1 MDIIMKIIIPK
12 EVSYILNK
20 LINSGYEAF
29 IVGGSV
35 RDSLL
40 NKTPKDFDIT
50 TNAVP
55 SEVISIFDHTIPTGL
70 IHGTVT
76 VIINDQHFEITTY
89 RIDGEYNDNRHPSKV
104 TFTTSLEKDLSRR
117 DFTINAMA
125 YGVNEIL
132 QDPFHGFT
140 DLKKQCIRTVGN
152 AHLRF
157 EHFIVCK

>member
-1 MDIIMKIIIPK
+1 M
-12 EVSYILNK
+12 SN
-20 LINSGYEAF
+20 GYEAF

-50 TNAVP
+50 TNAIP
-55 SEVISIFDHTIPTGL
+55 SEVMALFDHTISTGI

-89 RIDGEYNDNRHPSKV
+89 RIDGEYGDNRHPSKV
-104 TFTTSLEKDLSRR
+104 TFTSSLEQDLSRR

-125 YGVNEIL
+125 YGVNDIL
-132 QDPFHGFT
+132 KDPFHGFI
-140 DLKKQCIRTVGN
+140 DL
-152 AHLRF
+152 
-157 EHFIVCK
+157 E